1 MPGIEIKGRS
11 KIATYRHGG
20 RVGLTH
26 GGQHFLTKKSKK
38 TSYITKKEKPKKWI
52 TKKDRSTQ
60 GKDIPTMAAKGGRIG
75 LKKGNDVP
83 HGLTEVKIKKDW
95 TGLRKINVATGQ
107 RKKPDL
113 GGKLP
118 ADIKAK
124 TDKPGRSAGYTWNP
138 AIKKG
143 GKKLEQ
149 VADKGVY
156 VHEAPT
162 RDRKGDKTWKTRQ
175 KETKLELKKETEK
188 KKRFEDAKERTKQRK
203 KGIY

>member
-26 GGQHFLTKKSKK
+26 GGQHFLTKKPKK

-83 HGLTEVKIKKDW
+83 HGLTEVKRKKW
-95 TGLRKINVATGQ
+95 YEPGIGINVATGQ

-118 ADIKAK
+118 EDIKAK
-124 TDKPGRSAGYTWNP
+124 TDKPGFSAGYTWNP
-138 AIKKG
+138 DYRPKG
-143 GKKLEQ
+143 KRLEQ

-156 VHEAPT
+156 VHKAPT
-162 RDRKGDKTWKTRQ
+162 KDRKQDKTWKTRQ

-203 KGIY
+203 KGNY